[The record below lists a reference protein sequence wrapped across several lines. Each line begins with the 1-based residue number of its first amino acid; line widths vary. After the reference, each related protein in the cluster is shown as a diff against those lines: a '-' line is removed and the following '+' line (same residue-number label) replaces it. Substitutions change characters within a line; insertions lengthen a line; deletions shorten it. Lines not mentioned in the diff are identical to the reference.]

1 MIEGASPYKVFGR
14 KKRSKCF
21 KPKPRR
27 VSWQSQRDGHRM
39 HKRVERE
46 KREVEPRDSERPG
59 AELLP
64 KGPYASRE
72 PVISPGVGRSKE

>member
-27 VSWQSQRDGHRM
+27 VSWQSQREDVRM

-46 KREVEPRDSERPG
+46 KREVQSRVPERL
-59 AELLP
+59 AE
-64 KGPYASRE
+64 GPCSAES
-72 PVISPGVGRSKE
+72 VISHDVERSKE

>member
-27 VSWQSQRDGHRM
+27 VSWQSQSVGPEHATHRPADP
-39 HKRVERE
+39 HKEQRVKLDAPLNEILSHD
-46 KREVEPRDSERPG
+46 VD
-59 AELLP
+59 
-64 KGPYASRE
+64 
-72 PVISPGVGRSKE
+72 RSK